1 MRLLIYKDKQLLVK
15 RLIKRC
21 TTKMKSA
28 SLLNKLYKEVNHLD
42 YNSKLVNANFEQLP
56 FIRKTLVFTF

>member
-1 MRLLIYKDKQLLVK
+1 MILIYKDKQLSLK
-15 RLIKRC
+15 RLISLC
-21 TTKMKSA
+21 NIQMKYA
-28 SLLNKLYKEVNHLD
+28 SLLNKLYGEVNHLD